1 MSLQAV
7 LEPHVTNG
15 SVPGLVA
22 LVARPGQDTFVSALG
37 SRELGGNRVTPES
50 IFRLSSVTKPIT
62 VAAMLVLVRDG
73 AIELDAAIE
82 RWLPELANRR
92 VLRALDAELD
102 DTVAVDHPPTLRELL
117 TFTWGFG
124 TPIAPPGRYP
134 IQRAVAALPLC
145 QSGPPK
151 PSLFAP
157 PDEWIRLLGTLPLM
171 HQPGARWMY
180 NTASDV
186 LGVLIARVAKQP
198 FQTFLHERVLEPL
211 GMRDT
216 AFWCATRSRFTTAY
230 AVKDDGLVVFDP
242 IDGEWSR
249 EPPFPS
255 GAAGLVSTVGDL
267 HKFGAMLACNGGD
280 FLPAPL
286 VRDMMKSQLGEAQ
299 RAASNDFVGYFT
311 ENSWG
316 YGGGV
321 VVGNDPSG
329 APGTYGWDGGTGT
342 TFRVDPAQ
350 GKITILL
357 SNRSFTSP
365 KAPAHITDFW
375 RATRG

>member
-1 MSLQAV
+1 MSLSTT
-7 LEPHVTNG
+7 LEPHVTSG
-15 SVPGLVA
+15 AVPGLVA
-22 LVARPGQDTFVSALG
+22 LVGRGGQVTEISAIG
-37 SRELGGNRVTPES
+37 SRELGGNRVTPDS
-50 IFRLSSVTKPIT
+50 IFRISSVTKPIT
-62 VAAMLVLVRDG
+62 AAATLILVSDG
-73 AIELDAAIE
+73 LIDLDAPIE

-92 VLRALDAELD
+92 VLRSIEAELD
-102 DTVAVDHPPTLRELL
+102 DTVAVDHPPTVRELL

-124 TPIAPPGRYP
+124 TPIAPPGKYP

-180 NTASDV
+180 NTAADV
-186 LGVLIARVAKQP
+186 LAVLIARVAKQP
-198 FQTFLHERVLEPL
+198 FGDLLRERVFEPL
-211 GMRDT
+211 HMRDT
-216 AFWCATRSRFTTAY
+216 AFWCADRERFTTAY
-230 AVKDDGLVVFDP
+230 AVKGDGLEVFDP

-249 EPPFPS
+249 APAFPS

-267 HKFGAMLACNGGD
+267 HEFGAMLVSGGGD
-280 FLPAPL
+280 LLPEPL
-286 VRDMMKSQLGEAQ
+286 VRAMLTSQLTDAQ

-329 APGTYGWDGGTGT
+329 APGAYGWDGGTGT
-342 TFRVDPAQ
+342 TFRVDPAA

-357 SNRSFTSP
+357 STRSFTSP
-365 KAPAHITDFW
+365 KAPDHITAFW
-375 RATRG
+375 RATRV

>member
-1 MSLQAV
+1 
-7 LEPHVTNG
+7 
-15 SVPGLVA
+15 
-22 LVARPGQDTFVSALG
+22 VARRNAETEVVALG
-37 SRELGGNRVTPES
+37 SREIGGGPVTLDS
-50 IFRLSSVTKPIT
+50 IFRLASVTKPIT
-62 VAAMLVLVRDG
+62 AAATLILVSDG
-73 AIELDAAIE
+73 VLQLDTPIE

-92 VLRALDAELD
+92 VLRAMNAELD
-102 DTVAVDHPPTLRELL
+102 DTVAVDHPPTVRELL

-124 TPIAPPGRYP
+124 TPIAPPGTYP
-134 IQRAVAALPLC
+134 IQRVVAAMPLC

-171 HQPGARWMY
+171 HHPGARWMY
-180 NTASDV
+180 NTGSDV
-186 LGVLIARVAKQP
+186 LGVLIARAAKQS
-198 FQTFLHERVLEPL
+198 FGDFLRDRVLEPL

-216 AFWCATRSRFTTAY
+216 GFWSAERSRFTTAY
-230 AVKDDGLVVFDP
+230 AVRGDGLEVFDS
-242 IDGEWSR
+242 IDGEWCKP
-249 EPPFPS
+249 PPFEA

-267 HKFGAMLACNGGD
+267 HKFGTMLASGGGD
-280 FLPAPL
+280 LLPAAL
-286 VRDMMKSQLGEAQ
+286 VHAMITSQLTAAQ

-311 ENSWG
+311 ENTWG

-329 APGTYGWDGGTGT
+329 APGAYGWDGGTGA
-342 TFRVDPAQ
+342 TFRVDPVA

-365 KAPAHITDFW
+365 KPPQHVTDFW
-375 RATRG
+375 RATRA

>member
-7 LEPHVTNG
+7 LEPHVTSG
-15 SVPGLVA
+15 AVPGLVA
-22 LVARPGQDTFVSALG
+22 LVARRGHDTFVSALG
-37 SRELGGNRVTPES
+37 SREIGGTRVTPDS
-50 IFRLSSVTKPIT
+50 IFRISSVTKPIT
-62 VAAMLVLVRDG
+62 AAAMLVLVRDG
-73 AIELDAAIE
+73 AIELDAPIE

-92 VLRALDAELD
+92 VLRSLDAELD
-102 DTVAVDHPPTLRELL
+102 DTVPVDHPPTLRELL

-124 TPIAPPGRYP
+124 TPIAPPGKYP

-180 NTASDV
+180 NTAADV

-198 FQTFLHERVLEPL
+198 FETFLHERVLEPL

-230 AVKDDGLVVFDP
+230 AVKDDNLVVFDP

-267 HKFGAMLACNGGD
+267 HKFGTMLASGGGD

-286 VRDMMKSQLGEAQ
+286 VRDMMTSQLSDAQ

-329 APGTYGWDGGTGT
+329 APGAYGWDGGTGT
-342 TFRVDPAQ
+342 TFRVDPAE

-365 KAPAHITDFW
+365 KAPAHIADFW